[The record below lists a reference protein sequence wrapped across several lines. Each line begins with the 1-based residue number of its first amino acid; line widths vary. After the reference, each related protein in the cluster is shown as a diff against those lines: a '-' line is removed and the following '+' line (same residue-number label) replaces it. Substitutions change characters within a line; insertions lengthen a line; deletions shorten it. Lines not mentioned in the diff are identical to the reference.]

1 MALKGF
7 LALND
12 KTLAEQYA
20 YVAPDK
26 TRHRKPFLAG
36 LAKAE
41 TAFGEGKQPRGG
53 TAMWSAANNIV
64 RFTPKLAGTP
74 IAIEGETVF
83 HIPAERFPNA
93 IAELRKSVEAGELDD
108 TLHAAVEGA
117 SKGGTKVARD
127 PNAGSVRAGW
137 SEERRQRF
145 AASIAAKKAA
155 KEGGADKGTAKA
167 K

>member
-26 TRHRKPFLAG
+26 TRHRKPFLNG
-36 LAKAE
+36 LTRAE
-41 TAFGEGKQPRGG
+41 TAFNEGKQPRGES
-53 TAMWSAANNIV
+53 AQWSAANNIV
-64 RFTPKLAGTP
+64 RFTPKLGTSP
-74 IAIEGETVF
+74 VAIEGETVF

-108 TLHAAVEGA
+108 TLHAIVE
-117 SKGGTKVARD
+117 KGGSGKVRVARD

-137 SEERRQRF
+137 SEERRARF
-145 AASIAAKKAA
+145 AATQAAKKAA